1 MQIKINTSRY
11 DALDEVNKLY
21 YEYKQEVGE
30 TNAKH
35 LRNLKI
41 IVSAV
46 EDLGGTMFLDENLIN
61 IERNKNEDVGKTTQ
75 DDDHYK
81 AVVKGKMLGV
91 VFLKRS

>member
-1 MQIKINTSRY
+1 MNTSRY

-46 EDLGGTMFLDENLIN
+46 EHLGGTMFSDENLIK
-61 IERNKNEDVGKTTQ
+61 IEREKDKDAGRHHKTTIT
-75 DDDHYK
+75 K
-81 AVVKGKMLGV
+81 KL
-91 VFLKRS
+91 